1 MANFNDI
8 IIDKEYPKVI
18 KKLIRRAQLYEIET
32 RILLDALK
40 EESSILPL
48 LPQDILNNLQDIL
61 KRVQTKTIMAYE
73 IFEEQ
78 EKCDFDVEEL
88 EIFLKS
94 KAIEK
99 DTENGIEQCLN

>member
-1 MANFNDI
+1 M
-8 IIDKEYPKVI
+8 I
-18 KKLIRRAQLYEIET
+18 KKKLRDITKEEDYKNAEIEIRKAENRETSCGFYEGVPTVREQLYEIET
-32 RILLDALK
+32 HILLYALK

-61 KRVQTKTIMAYE
+61 KGVQTKTIMAYE

-88 EIFLKS
+88 GLK
-94 KAIEK
+94 
-99 DTENGIEQCLN
+99 

>member
-8 IIDKEYPKVI
+8 M
-18 KKLIRRAQLYEIET
+18 AQLYEIET
-32 RILLDALK
+32 HILLYALK

-61 KRVQTKTIMAYE
+61 K
-73 IFEEQ
+73 Q
-78 EKCDFDVEEL
+78 EKYDFDVEEL

-94 KAIEK
+94 KTNI
-99 DTENGIEQCLN
+99 

>member
-8 IIDKEYPKVI
+8 NIDKEYPNVI
-18 KKLIRRAQLYEIET
+18 KKLIRKAQLYEIET

-61 KRVQTKTIMAYE
+61 KGVQTKTIMAYE

-78 EKCDFDVEEL
+78 EKYDFDVEEL

-94 KAIEK
+94 K
-99 DTENGIEQCLN
+99 TNV

>member
-8 IIDKEYPKVI
+8 TINKEYPKVI
-18 KKLIRRAQLYEIET
+18 KKLIRKAQLYEIET

-61 KRVQTKTIMAYE
+61 KVVQIKTIMAYE

-78 EKCDFDVEEL
+78 EKYDFDVEEL

-94 KAIEK
+94 K
-99 DTENGIEQCLN
+99 TNV

>member
-61 KRVQTKTIMAYE
+61 KRARTKTIMAYE

-88 EIFLKS
+88 EKFLKS
-94 KAIEK
+94 KTNI
-99 DTENGIEQCLN
+99 

>member
-18 KKLIRRAQLYEIET
+18 KKLIRMAQLYEIENC
-32 RILLDALK
+32 ILLDALK

-61 KRVQTKTIMAYE
+61 KRVETKTIMAYE
-73 IFEEQ
+73 IFEE
-78 EKCDFDVEEL
+78 
-88 EIFLKS
+88 
-94 KAIEK
+94 
-99 DTENGIEQCLN
+99 

>member
-8 IIDKEYPKVI
+8 IIDKKYPKVI
-18 KKLIRRAQLYEIET
+18 KKLIRRAQLYEIEN
-32 RILLDALK
+32 RILLDTLK

-48 LPQDILNNLQDIL
+48 LPQDILKNLQDIL

-73 IFEEQ
+73 ILEEQ

-88 EIFLKS
+88 DKFLKS
-94 KAIEK
+94 K
-99 DTENGIEQCLN
+99 TNV

>member
-8 IIDKEYPKVI
+8 TIDKEYPKVI
-18 KKLIRRAQLYEIET
+18 KKLIRKAQLYEIET
-32 RILLDALK
+32 RILLDALE

-48 LPQDILNNLQDIL
+48 LPQDILNNYLPLQDIL
-61 KRVQTKTIMAYE
+61 KGVRTKTIMAYE

-78 EKCDFDVEEL
+78 KKYDFDVEEL

-94 KAIEK
+94 K
-99 DTENGIEQCLN
+99 TNV